1 MGVPQNDKLAV
12 WEKGTSMNIP
22 SINGWFFQGVPP
34 FMDPPHMTGFFCSA
48 YDFLA
53 SPPKKTETWL
63 LGGCSYHLG
72 RRCSKEPWSTY
83 SRRGV
88 QKKKIRLWADASG
101 ATSRWWVSFRGP
113 AAKWPLFQWK
123 YWETDHLPVESG
135 VCRVPH
141 FQTSHSSMGSKN
153 DPNLGRLQVGLLR

>member
-1 MGVPQNDKLAV
+1 
-12 WEKGTSMNIP
+12 
-22 SINGWFFQGVPP
+22 
-34 FMDPPHMTGFFCSA
+34 MDDFSRVYPHLWTHPICHVFFCSA

-113 AAKWPLFQWK
+113 AAKWPLFHSENIGKLIIYQWNPGCAVCPIFRPAIVRWVAK
-123 YWETDHLPVESG
+123 MTQISG
-135 VCRVPH
+135 GCKLAY
-141 FQTSHSSMGSKN
+141 SGSR
-153 DPNLGRLQVGLLR
+153 P